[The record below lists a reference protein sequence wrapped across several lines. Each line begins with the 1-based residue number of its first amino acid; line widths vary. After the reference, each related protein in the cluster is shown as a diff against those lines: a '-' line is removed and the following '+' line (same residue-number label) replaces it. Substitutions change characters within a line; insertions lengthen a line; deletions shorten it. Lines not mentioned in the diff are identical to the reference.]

1 MRKPLTACLAIF
13 ALNAAICWPLFWIEY
28 LDDFQSNEGF
38 FIAFGKFMRD
48 YFPHCRWVPW
58 FNAGMPFENIYLP
71 LVPALVAL
79 TSLLTHGSLAHI
91 FHAIAALAYCLG
103 PVFLFL
109 FAWRVS
115 GKFWPSLSSAVLW
128 SLVSPSALIPQIW
141 RDMGSTWG
149 SRRLQNI
156 VYYGET
162 PHNVALCLL
171 PLALFIFVRFL
182 EKPGAPRFAL
192 SVLAAAAVFTTNAF
206 GIVGLSVSLVLLAVS
221 RDDLRWRPILSASAV
236 LATAYLMICR
246 VFPPSLIRQI
256 ATNARLA
263 AAEDRPALPP
273 PDLVALFLLA
283 IAALCWITR
292 RLPGAILRFS
302 LLFTAFFGGIVALA
316 FWGNIGFL
324 PQPPR
329 YHLEFE
335 VGVCLLA
342 PFALEPLLRR
352 LPPKAAPAAALGCLA
367 FFAWAAVQDFRFAR
381 RLIHPVAITRTVAY
395 RQARW
400 IAGRFPGERVMVA
413 SEDQWWFNLFA
424 DNPQLGAGPEPSA
437 PNWVE
442 RAAVYTIYSGQNAGD
457 QDGPISVFWL
467 KAFGC
472 AAITV
477 PGPAS
482 RDHYHPIRNP
492 AKFDALLPL
501 VWREGGDSI
510 YQVPLR
516 SPSLAHVIPA
526 SAVVSRQP
534 IHGLDIGPVRAYVA
548 ALEDPAI
555 PPASLS
561 WENPQRAHISAGLA
575 SSQVI
580 SVQVTYDPGWRARLA
595 GRPVPVHADQLG
607 MIIIEPHRAGHCD
620 LVLEFTPG
628 FERTV
633 CFWLSALTGLAVL
646 ALLLRP
652 SRSHTPIA
660 QTHVTEN

>member
-1 MRKPLTACLAIF
+1 MRKLPLTACLAIF
-13 ALNAAICWPLFWIEY
+13 TLNAVICWPLFSIEY

-48 YFPHCRWVPW
+48 YWPHCGWVPW
-58 FNAGMPFENIYLP
+58 FNAGMPFEDIYLP
-71 LVPALVAL
+71 LVPALVAV
-79 TSLLTHGSLAHI
+79 TSLVTHSSLAHI

-109 FAWRVS
+109 FAWKVS
-115 GKFWPSLSSAVLW
+115 GKLLPSLSSAVLW
-128 SLVSPSALIPQIW
+128 SLFSPSALIPQIW

-171 PLALFIFVRFL
+171 PLALFVFVRFL
-182 EKPGAPRFAL
+182 EKPAARRLAL
-192 SVLAAAAVFTTNAF
+192 SVLAAAVVFTTNAF
-206 GIVGLSVSLVLLAVS
+206 GIVGVSVSLVLLVLS
-221 RDDLRWRPILSASAV
+221 GDDLGWRPLLSAGAV
-236 LATAYLMICR
+236 LATAYLLICR
-246 VFPPSLIRQI
+246 VFPPSLIRLI

-263 AAEDRPALPP
+263 AANSRPSLPAHV
-273 PDLVALFLLA
+273 LAALFLLT

-292 RLPGAILRFS
+292 RLPGTMLRFS
-302 LLFTAFFGGIVALA
+302 LLFTAFFGGITVLA
-316 FWGNIGFL
+316 FWKNLGFL

-335 VGVCLLA
+335 VGVCLLVA
-342 PFALEPLLRR
+342 FALEPLLRR
-352 LPPKAAPAAALGCLA
+352 LSPRAATAAGLGCLVLL
-367 FFAWAAVQDFRFAR
+367 AWPAAQDFRFAR
-381 RLIHPVAITRTVAY
+381 RLIHPVTITRTVAY
-395 RQARW
+395 RQAHW
-400 IAGRFPGERVMVA
+400 IADHFPGQRVMVA
-413 SEDQWWFNLFA
+413 SENQWWFNLFA

-437 PNWVE
+437 PNWMQRV
-442 RAAVYTIYSGQNAGD
+442 AVYVIYSGENAGD

-472 AAITV
+472 AAVTV
-477 PGPAS
+477 PGPTS
-482 RDHYHPIRNP
+482 QDHYHPIRNP

-534 IHGLDIGPVRAYVA
+534 IHGLDIGPARAYVA

-555 PPASLS
+555 PPAALT
-561 WENPQRAHISAGLA
+561 WENPQRARISADLA
-575 SSQVI
+575 PSQVI
-580 SVQVTYDPGWRARLA
+580 SVQVTYDPGWRATLA
-595 GRPVPVHADQLG
+595 GRPVPVGADQLG
-607 MIIIEPHRAGHCD
+607 MIIIEPHRTGHCD
-620 LVLEFTPG
+620 LILEFTPG
-628 FERTV
+628 FERTL
-633 CFWLSALTGLAVL
+633 CFGLGAVTALVVL
-646 ALLLRP
+646 ALLLWP
-652 SRSHTPIA
+652 SPANKLASQI
-660 QTHVTEN
+660 